1 VSCVLFVDSLH
12 TPPHSPT
19 LPPHSLHSSDEEDD
33 DEEEGDAI
41 ATSGSETYVNYIKS
55 LPLNAAPEVFNMHP
69 NASITKEK
77 QGALLLLFHHGVVLL
92 KEFNIFHVH
101 LD

>member
-1 VSCVLFVDSLH
+1 MCLVFFSL
-12 TPPHSPT
+12 TPPT
-19 LPPHSLHSSDEEDD
+19 LPPHSLHSSDEDEEDEDD
-33 DEEEGDAI
+33 DDDEEGDAI

-92 KEFNIFHVH
+92 KEFNVFHVH